1 MLQESISNY
10 AYSGTEGRVRKLINS
25 LHVGILVFNSQEEVL
40 FSNKF
45 AHAMLGLSEKQL
57 RKKVPYHPDWSV
69 IYEDG
74 TPFSCEMNPVL
85 VSLKT
90 QKPVTN
96 LIVGVNR
103 PLTND
108 RAWLLVNTEPIFT
121 DSGEVSE
128 IVCSFSDIT
137 ERKAVEDK
145 LTSLYQSLE
154 SRAFD
159 LACSNADLER
169 FVYVATHDLQEP
181 LRLITSFLQLL
192 KKKYDCQLDDQA
204 IEYINYAVD
213 GSKRIKNL
221 ILDLLEYSKFSIDRD
236 GFKVLDSAKVLAD
249 VQTNLFTL
257 LKQNNAIID
266 VKPLPVVYADPSLLH
281 QLFKNLLTNAVKYRS
296 ESTPRIIIDCAE
308 QADNYLF
315 SVSDNG
321 IGIEPGYSEKIFDLF
336 QRLHKDQTFEGTG
349 VGLAICEKIV
359 RLHRGSIWVESEP
372 GEGSTF
378 YFTIPKNNSGK

>member
-10 AYSGTEGRVRKLINS
+10 MYSDTEGKVRKLINS
-25 LHVGILVFNSQEEVL
+25 LHVGILVFNSLEEVL

-45 AHAMLGLSEKQL
+45 AHDMLGLSEKQL
-57 RKKVPYHPDWSV
+57 RNKGPYFPGWSV
-69 IYEDG
+69 VYEDG
-74 TPFSCEMNPVL
+74 TPFSCEMSPVL
-85 VSLKT
+85 IALKT

-108 RAWLLVNTEPIFT
+108 RAWLLVNAEPIFA

-137 ERKAVEDK
+137 QRKAVEDK

-192 KKKYDCQLDDQA
+192 KKKYDCHLDEQA
-204 IEYINYAVD
+204 SEYINYAVD
-213 GSKRIKNL
+213 GSKRIKKL

-236 GFKVLDSAKVLAD
+236 GFKMLDSKKVVD
-249 VQTNLFTL
+249 EVQANLRSL
-257 LKQNNAIID
+257 LNQSNAVID
-266 VKPLPVVYADPSLLH
+266 VRPLPIIYADPSLLH
-281 QLFKNLLTNAVKYRS
+281 QLFKNLLTNAVMYRG
-296 ESTPRIIIDCAE
+296 ESSLRIIIDCIE
-308 QADNYLF
+308 QGDNYLF
-315 SVSDNG
+315 SISDNG
-321 IGIEPGYSEKIFDLF
+321 IGIERDYSEKIFNLF
-336 QRLHKDQTFEGTG
+336 QRLHKNEAFEGTG
-349 VGLAICEKIV
+349 VGLAICEKII
-359 RLHRGSIWVESEP
+359 RLHRGSIWVESVL
-372 GEGSTF
+372 GDGSTF
-378 YFTIPKNNSGK
+378 YFTIPQKHHGR

>member
-1 MLQESISNY
+1 MLQESIRRY
-10 AYSGTEGRVRKLINS
+10 AYSDTEGKVRKLINS

-45 AHAMLGLSEKQL
+45 AHDMLGLSEKQL
-57 RKKVPYHPDWSV
+57 RMKGPYHPEWSV
-69 IYEDG
+69 VYEDG
-74 TPFSCEMNPVL
+74 SPFSCEMSPVL
-85 VSLKT
+85 VALKT

-96 LIVGVNR
+96 LIVGINR
-103 PLTND
+103 PLTGD
-108 RAWLLVNTEPIFT
+108 RAWLLVNAEPILT

-137 ERKAVEDK
+137 QRKAIEDK

-192 KKKYDCQLDDQA
+192 KKKYDSQLDEQA
-204 IEYINYAVD
+204 SEYINYAVD
-213 GSKRIKNL
+213 GSRRIKKL

-236 GFKVLDSAKVLAD
+236 GFKLLDPGKVIED
-249 VQTNLFTL
+249 VKHSLCSL
-257 LKQNNAIID
+257 LKQHHAIID
-266 VKPLPVVYADPSLLH
+266 VKPLPVIYADPSLLH
-281 QLFKNLLTNAVKYRS
+281 QLFKNLLTNSVKYRG
-296 ESTPRIIIDCAE
+296 ESTPQISIDCIT
-308 QADNYLF
+308 QGDDYLF

-321 IGIEPGYSEKIFDLF
+321 IGIDPGYSEKIFDLF
-336 QRLHKDQTFEGTG
+336 QRLHKNEAFEGTG
-349 VGLAICEKIV
+349 VGLAICEKII
-359 RLHRGSIWVESEP
+359 RLHRGSIWVESMP
-372 GEGSTF
+372 DKGSTF
-378 YFTIPKNNSGK
+378 YFTIPQKQQW